1 MFQMINSIVWA
12 IASAFLLSSSIYFS
26 IKLKFLQF
34 RFPTMLKSLF
44 SKEKSKIS
52 PFQTLMMVLA
62 ARIGVGSL
70 AGVALAIYIGGVGTI
85 FWMWVIAFFSAI
97 NCYAESVLGVTYQE
111 KDGDVY
117 KGGPSY
123 YMKNGLGY
131 KRLGGIYASLV
142 ILSYIGG
149 FIGIQSNT
157 IVKSFQEVQSIPS
170 VLIGAVLVLLS
181 ALIIFGGVK
190 KIAEA
195 TSKIVPFMTIVFL
208 GLSIVVLFGNLSQI
222 PRILSDVLKEAF
234 ALKPFFSG
242 FIPMVLIGMQRGLFS
257 SEAGLG
263 TGSIASSVASV
274 KKPSKQGY
282 IQMIG
287 VYVTVLLICSATA
300 IIILTSPYQ
309 ELNLVDLNGIEIT
322 SFAFSYHF
330 GTLGNWFVMI
340 SILFFAFSTILTG
353 YYYVES
359 SVKYFMKKDNP
370 KIIILFKILTLVI
383 VLWGSLT
390 SSNIIWNLIDFF
402 VALLAIV
409 NTYALIKLR
418 KVVIEESKEL

>member
-170 VLIGAVLVLLS
+170 VFIGGVLVLLS

-195 TSKIVPFMTIVFL
+195 TSKIVPFMTIIFL
-208 GLSIVVLFGNLSQI
+208 GLSIVVLFGNMSQI

-409 NTYALIKLR
+409 NTYALMKLR